1 MTAAT
6 YVPPNVLP
14 QLLQKFA
21 PLLKRK
27 WFRDL
32 VLLPPTISRRRF
44 SNKTEDY
51 GVFKPSQIDH
61 IGQVSIYVQDID
73 RSRRWYEELGGL
85 RYRRTCESE
94 PHPSKPGWTIRCC
107 YMSAAKHD
115 ECLVLIEERDPYG
128 KVTVPSGMSFF
139 HTAFELSGNRL
150 EDVFAFAD
158 QAKKEGFARN
168 YGPVRHNSEPP
179 FGDGETGG
187 NVACYFYDPDY
198 HNVEFCGAM
207 DTIENYRERYGDARG
222 SARQ

>member
-14 QLLQKFA
+14 PLLQKFA

-27 WFRDL
+27 WFREF

-73 RSRRWYEELGGL
+73 RSRRWYEQLGGL
-85 RYRRTCESE
+85 RHSRTCEQE
-94 PHPSKPGWTIRCC
+94 RHPFKPGWTIRCC
-107 YMSAAKHD
+107 YMSAAAHD
-115 ECLVLIEERDPYG
+115 ECLVLVEERDPGG

-139 HTAFELSGNRL
+139 HTAFELEGNRL

-158 QAKKEGFARN
+158 QAKKAGAACN
-168 YGPVRHNSEPP
+168 YGPVRHNGEPP
-179 FGDGETGG
+179 
-187 NVACYFYDPDY
+187 
-198 HNVEFCGAM
+198 
-207 DTIENYRERYGDARG
+207 AR
-222 SARQ
+222 RR